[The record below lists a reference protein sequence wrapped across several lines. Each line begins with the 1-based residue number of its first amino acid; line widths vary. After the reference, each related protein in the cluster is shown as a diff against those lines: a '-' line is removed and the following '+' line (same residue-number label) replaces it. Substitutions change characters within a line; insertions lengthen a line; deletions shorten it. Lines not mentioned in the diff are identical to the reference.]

1 MLYILLLTTGAA
13 AATARSSRAR
23 AHASA
28 TLPTDLHVGVHGHD
42 ASLLPDLRNE
52 AVPAG
57 QATRI
62 PCSTRLAKASLA
74 ASARAAAA
82 ETADETMSRAQRA
95 LITVSRTKRR
105 NLHKAEKRLAA
116 ASSLGSSDAATPVA
130 KHAARDDAAGASG
143 SAPCGGSPG
152 IDTPSPY
159 PFPSSTEAAAAVSSA
174 SSTQAAPPGAENED
188 TAHRASGIVIHKTTI
203 CQANAAHAE
212 STTPASSTSSTQAAP
227 SGAENEDTARRASG
241 IVPFNDTIKTHAA
254 HADYA
259 TVPFTRPL
267 DITAFV
273 FTSGSQPGAS

>member
-1 MLYILLLTTGAA
+1 MLYILLLTTAAA

-28 TLPTDLHVGVHGHD
+28 ILPTDLHVGVHGHD

-57 QATRI
+57 NAARI

-82 ETADETMSRAQRA
+82 EIADETMSRAQRA
-95 LITVSRTKRR
+95 LITTY
-105 NLHKAEKRLAA
+105 
-116 ASSLGSSDAATPVA
+116 AT
-130 KHAARDDAAGASG
+130 
-143 SAPCGGSPG
+143 
-152 IDTPSPY
+152 
-159 PFPSSTEAAAAVSSA
+159 
-174 SSTQAAPPGAENED
+174 
-188 TAHRASGIVIHKTTI
+188 
-203 CQANAAHAE
+203 
-212 STTPASSTSSTQAAP
+212 STSSTQAAP

-259 TVPFTRPL
+259 TTVSPLFTIPATSSSSTQAAPSGVENEDTAHHQSNIAVLKTKINKTNVAHDDDATSITALFTIRPL

>member
-1 MLYILLLTTGAA
+1 MLYILLLTTGVV
-13 AATARSSRAR
+13 AATARSSRAY
-23 AHASA
+23 APA

-57 QATRI
+57 NAARI

-82 ETADETMSRAQRA
+82 EIADETMSRAQRA
-95 LITVSRTKRR
+95 LITT
-105 NLHKAEKRLAA
+105 H
-116 ASSLGSSDAATPVA
+116 AT
-130 KHAARDDAAGASG
+130 
-143 SAPCGGSPG
+143 
-152 IDTPSPY
+152 
-159 PFPSSTEAAAAVSSA
+159 
-174 SSTQAAPPGAENED
+174 
-188 TAHRASGIVIHKTTI
+188 
-203 CQANAAHAE
+203 
-212 STTPASSTSSTQAAP
+212 STSSTQAAP

-259 TVPFTRPL
+259 TTVSPLFTIPATSSSSTQAAPSGVENEDTAHHQSNIAVLKTKINKTNVAHDDDATSITALFTIRPL
-267 DITAFV
+267 DTTAFV

>member
-13 AATARSSRAR
+13 VATARSSRAR

-57 QATRI
+57 TAARI
-62 PCSTRLAKASLA
+62 LCSTRLAKASLA

-82 ETADETMSRAQRA
+82 EAAAETMSRAQRA
-95 LITVSRTKRR
+95 LITI
-105 NLHKAEKRLAA
+105 L
-116 ASSLGSSDAATPVA
+116 ASSSSSSDSVP
-130 KHAARDDAAGASG
+130 S
-143 SAPCGGSPG
+143 G
-152 IDTPSPY
+152 ID
-159 PFPSSTEAAAAVSSA
+159 EH
-174 SSTQAAPPGAENED
+174 
-188 TAHRASGIVIHKTTI
+188 TAH
-203 CQANAAHAE
+203 C
-212 STTPASSTSSTQAAP
+212 
-227 SGAENEDTARRASG
+227 ASG

-254 HADYA
+254 HADHA
-259 TVPFTRPL
+259 TTVSPLFIIPATSSSSTQAAPSGVENEDTAHHQSNIAVHKTKINKTNVVHDDDATPITALFTIRPL